1 MLVTVGSGLLRLF
14 EELFCSLREGAG
26 QGVVTNLAHD
36 EVAVAGGRS
45 LAVQSERILT
55 VVSLAGIEAEVVPVA
70 GGYCL
75 LLFRLGDT
83 HAALDTMVDARSVSD
98 NDRRTI
104 VAFRLGKGL
113 NALIVVSAHS
123 HLGNVYI
130 AIAHSDA
137 GQILFL
143 GSLTGSSEL
152 SDGTNRSS
160 LGGLSAGVGVN
171 LGVEHQNVH
180 VLRKR

>member
-1 MLVTVGSGLLRLF
+1 MI
-14 EELFCSLREGAG
+14 EGP
-26 QGVVTNLAHD
+26 L
-36 EVAVAGGRS
+36 
-45 LAVQSERILT
+45 I
-55 VVSLAGIEAEVVPVA
+55 
-70 GGYCL
+70 
-75 LLFRLGDT
+75 
-83 HAALDTMVDARSVSD
+83 
-98 NDRRTI
+98 
-104 VAFRLGKGL
+104 AFRLGKGL

-180 VLRKR
+180 VLTGSDDVIQTAEADIISPAVAAEDPHGFLRQEVLVGQGLLCKLADLAVISGGLFQLSDQSVGSNPVSAGIV